1 VADNL
6 PATRVIVELAP
17 DEVRR
22 ICAGEVIDRPLSVV
36 KELIENSLDAG
47 ANQIEIVLADGGR
60 RLIRISDNGTGIPF
74 DDLPLAVKPHCTS
87 KIRGLDD
94 IYHSLTT
101 LGFRG
106 EALSSIAAV
115 SQLTLT
121 SRVAETELG
130 GRLEVSGGAL
140 TKHERANLQPG
151 TELEVRELFFNTPAR
166 LKFLKSRQSETS
178 QISTLLSSYA
188 LAYPEVRWSLVS
200 QDRPVLS
207 TTGDGDLY
215 GVLMDLLGSEVGEQ
229 LVPVDFEFPP
239 QAVNGYISPPQYHR
253 HNRQRQWYF
262 INRRP
267 VANKLLYKAVDD
279 AVREFLSA
287 GKFPMGAFFLELPPE
302 EVDVNVHPMKREV
315 SFAQPQAI
323 YSLLRTAVSRALGRA
338 AAERQRRL
346 TRGLA
351 AVIEPAAPP
360 AALPADDPGSDP
372 DTPPGYQALP
382 LYQEGQA
389 LPSDSP
395 AARPVDAAPSGTI
408 EFPPRTAE
416 TTTASTGK
424 PVSVSLAAE
433 QNVSQYSPARPPQT
447 GAEESGIGMVSQIGD
462 SFLLA
467 ATNQELYLIDQHAA
481 HERILFEGL
490 YARLQSEQQKGGMRQ
505 RLLFPLIIEL
515 LPGQDELVAA
525 YGPALTALG
534 FACELGAGPSL
545 VVREVPLLLAGRVT
559 AELVHGVFSEL
570 AAQESST
577 ILADQVKELAA
588 SLACRAAI
596 KAGERLPPDECY
608 ALVQQLLS
616 RQSSLSCPHGRP
628 TLIRLG
634 SDELRRMFLR

>member
-1 VADNL
+1 MADNL
-6 PATRVIVELAP
+6 PSARAIVELAP

-47 ANQIEIVLADGGR
+47 ASQIEISLADGGR
-60 RLIRISDNGTGIPF
+60 RLIRVSDNGAGIPF
-74 DDLPLAVKPHCTS
+74 DELPLAVKPHCTS

-94 IYHSLTT
+94 IYYSLTT

-115 SQLTLT
+115 SHLTLT
-121 SRVAETELG
+121 SRTAAEELG

-140 TKHERANLQPG
+140 VRHERDNLQPG
-151 TELEVRELFFNTPAR
+151 TELEVRDLFFNTPAR

-200 QDRPVLS
+200 QDRTVLS

-215 GVLMDLLGSEVGEQ
+215 GVLLDLLGSEVGEK

-239 QAVNGYISPPQYHR
+239 QAVSGYISPPQYHR

-267 VANKLLYKAVDD
+267 VGNKLLYKAVDD

-287 GKFPMGAFFLELPPE
+287 GKFPLGAFFLELPPE
-302 EVDVNVHPMKREV
+302 EIDVNVHPMKREV
-315 SFAQPQAI
+315 SFAQPQGI
-323 YSLLRTAVSRALGRA
+323 YSLLRTAVSRAVGQTA
-338 AAERQRRL
+338 AARQRQL

-351 AVIEPAAPP
+351 AVIAPAKFPG
-360 AALPADDPGSDP
+360 AAPADDPGSDP
-372 DTPPGYQALP
+372 DTPPGFQALP
-382 LYQEGQA
+382 LYEEGQA
-389 LPSDSP
+389 LPLDP
-395 AARPVDAAPSGTI
+395 AAPPAPAGPPPAPIDFRPRPPAP
-408 EFPPRTAE
+408 TA
-416 TTTASTGK
+416 ASTGQ
-424 PVSVSLAAE
+424 PVSVSLGIG
-433 QNVSQYSPARPPQT
+433 QPVSQYTAPHPSESGPP
-447 GAEESGIGMVSQIGD
+447 EVGIGMVSQIGD

-467 ATNQELYLIDQHAA
+467 ATNHEVYLIDQHAA

-490 YARLQSEQQKGGMRQ
+490 YARLQAEQRGGMRQ

-515 LPGQDELVAA
+515 LPGQAELVQAF
-525 YGPALTALG
+525 GPALTALG

-559 AELVHGVFSEL
+559 VELVHGVFSEL
-570 AAQESST
+570 AEQDTST
-577 ILADQVKELAA
+577 LLADQIKELAA

-616 RQSSLSCPHGRP
+616 RRSSLSCPHGRP

-634 SDELRRMFLR
+634 VEELRRMFLR